1 MTRRPSRRVGGV
13 PAALILLTALL
24 AAAVPA
30 SADTVFRPLAWHATP
45 RPVPGLLFETETG
58 KYVRL
63 RDFRGKVVLINIWAT
78 WCSACREE
86 MPYLDRLQGMLGG
99 KSFEVIAIAIDR
111 DGKRAVEPFYSGLGL
126 RYLRVY
132 LDRTRFAMHRLRVF
146 GIPES
151 ILIDRKGREIA
162 RSSGPNAWTAPP
174 LVRALQRVIRATD
187 TPQLKGD
194 PQ

>member
-1 MTRRPSRRVGGV
+1 MARRPSRRAGGG
-13 PAALILLTALL
+13 PGALVLAIALM
-24 AAAVPA
+24 AAATPA
-30 SADTVFRPLAWHATP
+30 SAESVFRPLAWHAKP

-63 RDFRGKVVLINIWAT
+63 RDFRGRVVLINVWAT
-78 WCSACREE
+78 WCSACRRE

-99 KSFEVIAIAIDR
+99 KSFEVVAISIDR
-111 DGKRAVEPFYSGLGL
+111 DGRRAVEPFYRELGL

-132 LDRTRFAMHRLRVF
+132 LDRTGFAMHRLRVF

-151 ILIDRKGREIA
+151 ILIDRQGREIA

-174 LVRALQRVIRATD
+174 LVRSIQRVIRASEA
-187 TPQLKGD
+187 PRPKKGT
-194 PQ
+194 Q